1 MASFYAAYMA
11 ASGDQGPVT
20 AEQNAVVVAVFSE
33 PVTGLSTASFRIDG
47 PAAATVTALK
57 LLRGT
62 NSYYHILLALPPAYY
77 GAVTVNLVVRI
88 LCCEPCMSKHSLPTN
103 DKHHRYHQGLHHR
116 RAMPACLPAGP
127 SPGLWAAE

>member
-62 NSYYHILLALPPAYY
+62 NSYYHVLLTLPPAYY

-88 LCCEPCMSKHSLPTN
+88 LC
-103 DKHHRYHQGLHHR
+103 R
-116 RAMPACLPAGP
+116 
-127 SPGLWAAE
+127 